1 MAKTKTKR
9 KEEEEAKKK
18 QKKQQQQKQQDTNH
32 TKFAV
37 SSLLSA
43 GTVRDF
49 DVSSVVVTVSGQ
61 EGREEIMGT
70 QFRSKTSG
78 QEGGESCL
86 AVLGLALEGE
96 SCFSVCL
103 S

>member
-1 MAKTKTKR
+1 M
-9 KEEEEAKKK
+9 
-18 QKKQQQQKQQDTNH
+18 
-32 TKFAV
+32 
-37 SSLLSA
+37 
-43 GTVRDF
+43 
-49 DVSSVVVTVSGQ
+49 VVTVSGQ

-96 SCFSVCL
+96 SCFGVCL

>member
-18 QKKQQQQKQQDTNH
+18 QKKQRQKQDTNH

-103 S
+103 A